1 MESLQLPRIRMLH
14 FLLMIRQPLL
24 VHFMSMEMYLLWN
37 IYPRTPQS
45 SLNGTGVIF
54 TSGGESVSMTINWST
69 YTVMGYKDSKK
80 CNDEL
85 GVEDGSVSDDCY
97 VSVQK
102 NLPLEIIITKV
113 LLELK

>member
-1 MESLQLPRIRMLH
+1 
-14 FLLMIRQPLL
+14 
-24 VHFMSMEMYLLWN
+24 
-37 IYPRTPQS
+37 
-45 SLNGTGVIF
+45 
-54 TSGGESVSMTINWST
+54 MTINWST